1 MAYKF
6 DKILNFR
13 DVGKTVND
21 FLGYKLVKEGVLYRS
36 ARPDDASP
44 RDRETL
50 KDELGIKTVMDL
62 RTKTEHL
69 KQAEK
74 RRAAGGADPE
84 TSPARRIPGVRY
96 SEIKITGRQFE
107 RFLLSHLSW
116 LGFCQ
121 FIFLYILGYRVQA
134 ISVIS
139 REVMLPRGLVCL
151 GLDTLDQSGREI
163 AEV

>member
-1 MAYKF
+1 MAYEF

-21 FLGYKLVKEGVLYRS
+21 FLGYRLVKEGVLYRS

-50 KDELGIKTVMDL
+50 KNELGIKTVMDL
-62 RTKTEHL
+62 RTETEHL
-69 KQAEK
+69 MQAEK
-74 RRAAGGADPE
+74 HRAAAGADLE
-84 TSPARRIPGVRY
+84 TIPARRIPGVRY

-116 LGFCQ
+116 LGFFQ

-139 REVMLPRGLVCL
+139 REVMLPRGLVRL
-151 GLDTLDQSGREI
+151 GLDTLDQSGGEI